1 MKLRKLSELP
11 PAVVATVVLAVVI
24 AIWQLVVTVADIKPF
39 ILPPPSAVA
48 TTFVELWPTL
58 ISNAKVT
65 LVEIALGFGLG
76 VLMGFMLAVVM
87 ALVPVIRAALYPIVL
102 ATQTTPKIAI
112 APLFIIWFGVGLLP
126 KVLIIALLVFFPV
139 LINTLVGIQ
148 SVDHSQLALMRSVN
162 SSQWQIYRHI
172 RIPNAVPHI
181 FASLK
186 LGLTVAII
194 GAIVA
199 EWVASNEGLGY
210 LLISYNATLQTT
222 ELFAVLLMLVI
233 IASFGF
239 LALSLLERTLSWEAR
254 LGTRAEA
261 ATVVPEAAAAAV

>member
-1 MKLRKLSELP
+1 MKRRKLAQLP
-11 PAVVATVVLAVVI
+11 PMVVAPVILAVVVVV
-24 AIWQLVVTVADIKPF
+24 WQLVVMAARIQPF
-39 ILPPPSAVA
+39 VLPTPSAVA
-48 TTFVELWPTL
+48 VTFVELWPTL
-58 ISNAKVT
+58 ISNSRIT
-65 LVEIALGFGLG
+65 LIEIALGFGLG
-76 VLMGFMLAVVM
+76 VVVGFLLAVVM

-112 APLFIIWFGVGLLP
+112 APLFIVWFGVGILP

-148 SVDHSQLALMRSVN
+148 SVDASQVALMRSVD

-172 RIPNAVPHI
+172 RIPSAIPHI

-199 EWVASNEGLGY
+199 EWVAANEGLGY
-210 LLISYNATLQTT
+210 LLIFYNANLRTA
-222 ELFAVLLMLVI
+222 ELFAVLLMLVL
-233 IASFGF
+233 IASLAF
-239 LALSLLERTLSWEAR
+239 LAISLLERMLSWEAR
-254 LGTRAEA
+254 LGTREQP
-261 ATVVPEAAAAAV
+261 ATVVPEASV

>member
-1 MKLRKLSELP
+1 MSRARLRRLP
-11 PAVVATVVLAVVI
+11 SALVAPAVLAAII
-24 AIWQLVVTVADIKPF
+24 ALWELVVWAGDIEPF
-39 ILPPPSAVA
+39 ILPPPSAIA
-48 TTFVELWPTL
+48 TTFVEEWPTL
-58 ISNAKVT
+58 VDNSKIT
-65 LVEIALGFGLG
+65 LIEIGLGFGLG
-76 VLMGFMLAVVM
+76 VVVGFVLAVVM
-87 ALVPVIRAALYPIVL
+87 ALVPVIRAALYPVVL

-148 SVDHSQLALMRSVN
+148 SVDQSQLALMRSVN
-162 SSQWQIYRHI
+162 SSQWQIYRHV
-172 RIPNAVPHI
+172 RIPSAVPHI

-199 EWVASNEGLGY
+199 EWVAANEGLGY
-210 LLISYNATLQTT
+210 LLIFYNSTIRTT

-233 IASFGF
+233 IASLAF
-239 LALSLLERTLSWEAR
+239 LAISLLERALSWEAR
-254 LGTRAEA
+254 LGKREQA
-261 ATVVPEAAAAAV
+261 ATVVPEAAV